1 MYYSCWTHL
10 LSVSLH
16 HLVPHIIVVFRL
28 HTYQFIN
35 ELRLGGGT
43 EGSAVFQ
50 RLLPGLILLYQD
62 HLVPIAGAGKKI
74 NRVLDSHIFTGGGD
88 GDTVTILHWLMVCPV
103 CIIWHTCLPC
113 RIGGEISA
121 TKITT
126 NQLNVMSKKIDE
138 LEREARKKYTL

>member
-1 MYYSCWTHL
+1 MLNPPPQCQPPSPCSSHHCSLQAAHL
-10 LSVSLH
+10 PIH
-16 HLVPHIIVVFRL
+16 KWA
-28 HTYQFIN
+28 QAGWGN
-35 ELRLGGGT
+35 
-43 EGSAVFQ
+43 Q

-62 HLVPIAGAGKKI
+62 HLIPIAGAGKKI

-126 NQLNVMSKKIDE
+126 NQLNVMSKKFDE
-138 LEREARKKYTL
+138 LEREARKKDTL